1 MFINVINLDFIRIK
15 VMSLK
20 VYLYKLLFTF
30 PIGERNIP
38 IDIFKNIDFPVPNN
52 LYLTEKLS

>member
-1 MFINVINLDFIRIK
+1 MFINVTNLDFIRLK

-30 PIGERNIP
+30 LIGERNIP

-52 LYLTEKLS
+52 PYLTGKFS